1 MALKRL
7 VTPKHADVGMP
18 VLRLL
23 PREGQRSVGPFVF
36 LDHFGPMVPP
46 AGKGDILSHPHI
58 GLATVTFLF
67 SGEMLHKD
75 SLGTVQRIVPGDIN
89 WMTAGRGIVHAE
101 RLPETVRAKGEA
113 MHGLQLWVALP
124 RAHEEGPPGF
134 WHHPAETLPTV
145 EGDGV
150 RARVMVGEAF
160 GKVSPVRTPMQTI
173 YVSAELKAGATF
185 TVTSREAERA
195 VYAVEG
201 ELEIDGTKVSTHDLA
216 VLEQG
221 ESKVRAHGP
230 AKLVVLGGEP
240 LDGPRHMWWNF
251 VSSDPTR
258 LDAARDSWKTGG
270 FVMPPGETERTPAP
284 DL

>member
-7 VTPKHADVGMP
+7 VDPKAADVGMP

-23 PREGQRSVGPFVF
+23 PRMGQRSVGPFVF
-36 LDHFGPMVPP
+36 LDHFGPQVPP

-58 GLATVTFLF
+58 GIATVTFLF

-75 SLGTVQRIVPGDIN
+75 SLGSVQAITPGAIN
-89 WMTAGRGIVHAE
+89 WMSAGRGIVHAE
-101 RLPETVRAKGEA
+101 RLSEQVRSKGEA

-124 RAHEEGPPGF
+124 KSHEEGDPGF
-134 WHHPAETLPTV
+134 WHHPAASLPTV
-145 EGDGV
+145 EGEGIS
-150 RARVMVGEAF
+150 ARVMVGEAF
-160 GKVSPVRTPMQTI
+160 GKTSPVKTPMQTI
-173 YVSAELKAGATF
+173 YVAAELKAGATF

-201 ELEIDGTKVSTHDLA
+201 ELEIDGQSVSTHQLA

-221 ESKVRAHGP
+221 ESKVRALGP

-251 VSSDPTR
+251 VSSDPKR
-258 LDAARDSWKTGG
+258 LDAARDTWRAGG
-270 FVMPPGETERTPAP
+270 FVIPPGETERVPAP
-284 DL
+284 EL